1 MSILRQP
8 NWRRPGKTGYM
19 YFFRTVSIFA
29 FGTAPTIWST
39 SFPCLT
45 TSIVG
50 IAIMPKRPDTA
61 GFSSVFSFPNT
72 TLPEYSFANAST
84 IGPTIRQGPHH
95 GAQQSM
101 SVREYFW
108 TNWSKVESST
118 LTGSAGKPAI
128 SVNYNPTGS
137 SWIYSSH

>member
-1 MSILRQP
+1 
-8 NWRRPGKTGYM
+8 
-19 YFFRTVSIFA
+19 
-29 FGTAPTIWST
+29 
-39 SFPCLT
+39 
-45 TSIVG
+45 
-50 IAIMPKRPDTA
+50 MPKRPDTA

-118 LTGSAGKPAI
+118 LTGSAGKSAI
-128 SVNYNPTGS
+128 SVNYNRTES
-137 SWIYSSH
+137 SWIYSRSEEHTSELQSPDHLVCRLL